1 MLPRGHA
8 GLLAWNMFS
17 GKRLC
22 SGLQPLQGQR
32 VRVSQVDA
40 IEFALTPAVRFPV
53 GTRGTQHA
61 LVCRIGE
68 RLIDERK
75 RTLLLQPVVPGRGPN
90 ENRITLARRLK

>member
-40 IEFALTPAVRFPV
+40 VELALMPAVRFPV
-53 GTRGTQHA
+53 GFSGAQRA
-61 LVCRIGE
+61 LVCRKSA
-68 RLIDERK
+68 RMIDERK
-75 RTLLLQPVVPGRGPN
+75 RALLLQPIVPGIGPN
-90 ENRITLARRLK
+90 ENRINLALRLE

>member
-8 GLLAWNMFS
+8 GFLAWNMFS

-40 IEFALTPAVRFPV
+40 VELAFMPAVRFPV
-53 GTRGTQHA
+53 GFSGTQRA
-61 LVCRIGE
+61 LVR
-68 RLIDERK
+68 RKSQRMIDERK
-75 RTLLLQPVVPGRGPN
+75 RALLLQPVVPGRGPN
-90 ENRITLARRLK
+90 ENRINLALRLE